1 MLMGWFF
8 YLVFFET
15 CKHFS
20 LFKFKTSCCIPLG
33 LHLEMSG
40 SLIIFLTAEEKIF
53 HFIFTLDESTKR
65 SLIAK
70 NQGSQ
75 FIRFSSLGS
84 SLRPS
89 PPWKYT
95 GSQIAPNLSVNS
107 HKFGTVRC
115 LDSISSEISSP
126 SFAITYMYC
135 QRNYRHPSNH
145 MVHEKHWPHSSSTHM
160 FTSRNNFQ
168 VKTAVKSVL
177 SLRYQKKAICK
188 YFLE

>member
-20 LFKFKTSCCIPLG
+20 LFKLKTSCCIPLG

-95 GSQIAPNLSVNS
+95 GSPIAPNLSVNS

-115 LDSISSEISSP
+115 LDTISSEISSP

-145 MVHEKHWPHSSSTHM
+145 MVHEKYWPFFFHTDVYKQKQLP
-160 FTSRNNFQ
+160 RENNSEICPQSQ
-168 VKTAVKSVL
+168 VSEESNL
-177 SLRYQKKAICK
+177 
-188 YFLE
+188 